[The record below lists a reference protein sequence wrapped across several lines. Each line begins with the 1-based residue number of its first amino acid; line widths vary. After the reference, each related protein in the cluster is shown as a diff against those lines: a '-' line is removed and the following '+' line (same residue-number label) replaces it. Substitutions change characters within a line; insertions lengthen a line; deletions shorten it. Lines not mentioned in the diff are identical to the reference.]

1 MSDSSPVGVRWRVR
15 AAGNDGV
22 SCACRQGSAGG
33 CWRGPGRATRMRRRS
48 GGERSK
54 AKRSAR
60 KAAVRF
66 ATALVGSALALGGCR
81 TDSTFEFKADGSV
94 RTEIIVEDDTGSMRT
109 LKGNCDEL
117 RTVVS
122 ATRKFL
128 AEGKTEDITPPN
140 GNLTC
145 KITSNVM
152 PDNLKFEEKTDSYTI
167 TLPASNVE
175 KPDSEMPTAKTTIIM
190 PGKITKSTIGSVS
203 GNKVTIS
210 GIDYIVDG
218 FTITS
223 RKGGAASP
231 AAGSTAGKSRTS
243 APAGRHGA
251 QAGWSVWVWIGG
263 GCAALIGLAV
273 GGTAIFRASRRRK
286 HQAAALVQSVSA
298 RSGAAS
304 PRPFGNPDWPR

>member
-1 MSDSSPVGVRWRVR
+1 
-15 AAGNDGV
+15 
-22 SCACRQGSAGG
+22 
-33 CWRGPGRATRMRRRS
+33 MRRRS

-60 KAAVRF
+60 KAAARF

-175 KPDSEMPTAKTTIIM
+175 KPDSEIPTAKRQLSC
-190 PGKITKSTIGSVS
+190 PEK
-203 GNKVTIS
+203 
-210 GIDYIVDG
+210 
-218 FTITS
+218 
-223 RKGGAASP
+223 
-231 AAGSTAGKSRTS
+231 
-243 APAGRHGA
+243 
-251 QAGWSVWVWIGG
+251 
-263 GCAALIGLAV
+263 
-273 GGTAIFRASRRRK
+273 
-286 HQAAALVQSVSA
+286 
-298 RSGAAS
+298 
-304 PRPFGNPDWPR
+304 